1 MDTILGA
8 CYFLTCAGMGYNL
21 VKIKLQGDFEEQ
33 MKNYRE
39 YDLSTERIKVGTDKI
54 DPDGD
59 YIVLAKHKGV
69 NSEAVDEKPDEG
81 DDKTEAAETKSAS
94 TKPYF
99 VYTVPSLAPYDPSR
113 YSDTLKVP
121 EEFNLRIEEKCQDL
135 PFEVVFDRKSKPL
148 FFDLDEV
155 PED

>member
-1 MDTILGA
+1 MGA

-69 NSEAVDEKPDEG
+69 SSEAVDEKPDEG
-81 DDKTEAAETKSAS
+81 EEKTEAAET
-94 TKPYF
+94 
-99 VYTVPSLAPYDPSR
+99 
-113 YSDTLKVP
+113 
-121 EEFNLRIEEKCQDL
+121 
-135 PFEVVFDRKSKPL
+135 
-148 FFDLDEV
+148 
-155 PED
+155 